1 MGETSSQAD
10 SIAAVKTRNVDCL
23 SGEDLHSLKNINST
37 TSDLGENNFPISNT
51 TVDNSQAAAFSEP
64 DGNNTILCSI
74 PSQVATEA
82 QETTTQVKKID
93 FSSGLSNPVK
103 SNDIHLNIRMPTGN
117 NLQTKLTINDTL
129 NSVKIFVDENLDNV
143 LSSYDL
149 AVPYPR
155 RLFNDEGNQP
165 FKIWQHA
172 LLILIMLRFHGVIS
186 WM

>member
-1 MGETSSQAD
+1 MLQKDNTLVGETSSQTD
-10 SIAAVKTRNVDCL
+10 PITAVKTRNVDCL

-74 PSQVATEA
+74 PPQVATVA
-82 QETTTQVKKID
+82 QETTAQVKKID

-117 NLQTKLTINDTL
+117 NLQMKLTINDTL
-129 NSVKIFVDENLDNV
+129 NFVKIFVDKNLDGI

-165 FKIWQHA
+165 FKIWQHFQSYH
-172 LLILIMLRFHGVIS
+172 I
-186 WM
+186 W